1 MPTVLIHIMNEDPV
15 LGEIE
20 KLPGPADS
28 IILVTNPRKKDGKD
42 LPNIDQNVTS
52 VIWPINRLTFIE
64 VIPGGDEEQI
74 ISFIRE

>member
-1 MPTVLIHIMNEDPV
+1 MNEDPV

-20 KLPGPADS
+20 KLPGPTDS

>member
-1 MPTVLIHIMNEDPV
+1 MPTVLLHIMNEDPV

-20 KLPGPADS
+20 KLPGPTDS